1 MTMSADDTYTPIDCD
16 LYSEY
21 EVAILH
27 RQRMRLKWQDDEGN
41 EHTEVV
47 MPQDL
52 KTEEHREYLIATGTD
67 GSPLRIRLDHIHK
80 AATASV

>member
-1 MTMSADDTYTPIDCD
+1 MTMSDETYTPIDCD

-52 KTEEHREYLIATGTD
+52 KTEEHREYLIAAAED
-67 GSPLRIRLDHIHK
+67 GSPRRIRLDHIRH
-80 AATASV
+80 AATSSV

>member
-1 MTMSADDTYTPIDCD
+1 MNADDETYTPIDCGV
-16 LYSEY
+16 YSEY

-27 RQRMRLKWQDDEGN
+27 RQHMRLHWRDEDGT

-52 KTEEHREYLIATGTD
+52 KTEDKREYLIASATD
-67 GSPLRIRLDHIHK
+67 GSPLRIRLDQIQK